1 MTTPLARQI
10 ALTLRIMRIAFT
22 GAVVGFAVLAGQMVG
37 RDGPLAPEHAA
48 TLRWINVAVLAAA
61 VGAIV
66 AIQRRHDR
74 EPDPRRRQTL
84 NILAW
89 AAGESAALFG
99 IVHWMSVGSPIP
111 FYVGL
116 ATMLGA
122 FVLVPIR
129 E

>member
-1 MTTPLARQI
+1 M
-10 ALTLRIMRIAFT
+10 ALSLRIMRIAFT
-22 GAVVGFAVLAGQMVG
+22 GGVVAFAVFAQQMVS
-37 RDGPLAPEHAA
+37 RDGARALEHAA
-48 TLRWINVAVLAAA
+48 TLRWVNVAILAAA
-61 VGAIV
+61 VGAIL

-84 NILAW
+84 NVVAW
-89 AAGESAALFG
+89 AAGESTALFG
-99 IVHWMSVGSPIP
+99 IVHWLMVGSPIP